1 MRVHIV
7 FGLLLV
13 LFGATIAMIA
23 GRDRVAHTAPA
34 PVAGPAALSAV
45 AIAPTIASGS
55 ASTVTAAGASVQLMD
70 RPLRTITLGWDLA
83 APAVL
88 ANGGL
93 EPSDRSDFSA
103 AGVRTHV
110 RPVDA
115 MSAVEAALARDGT
128 DKDGADIAVVPF
140 SDLVASYERLRA
152 LSPEVFF
159 VVGWSRG
166 REALVSTR
174 DALPPPVPANPAPP
188 PADRAAVSMVGT
200 AGEAAAFLGLFAL
213 DANGTPPGSVHLVP
227 QGPNLDDPPLAAID
241 RDASSDTARHNVLL
255 TTADASRLVPFV
267 AVAQRQM
274 LESHGK
280 AFAAWARVW
289 VEATGKLDKDP
300 TTAARTIATVPG
312 APEPIALLRRL
323 GEMAPASLHDNAR
336 AFGLSGRG
344 ALTLEALFQQAWRIW
359 RAVGV
364 LATPAPEA
372 TPVDSAI
379 VAALVRASPSLVPA
393 PKPKATAPAAD
404 SLKVLITF
412 RQPDGKV
419 DAATLLAT
427 AGLLADVFDRSS
439 LRISVTKGGV
449 VDATAT
455 RHLLD
460 DVVQRFDVA
469 PERLIVARKAPPRTG
484 AAIEILVAP

>member
-7 FGLLLV
+7 FGVLFV

-34 PVAGPAALSAV
+34 PVAPSATASASAV
-45 AIAPTIASGS
+45 PSSSVAP
-55 ASTVTAAGASVQLMD
+55 AGASLHLMD

-88 ANGGL
+88 ANDGL

-103 AGVRTHV
+103 AGVPTHV

-115 MSAVEAALARDGT
+115 MSAIEAALARDGT

-152 LSPEVFF
+152 LNPAVFF

-174 DALPPPVPANPAPP
+174 DAMPPPSANLAPSL
-188 PADRAAVSMVGT
+188 ADKAAVSMVGT

-213 DANGTPPGSVHLVP
+213 DANGTPPGTVHLVT

-241 RDASSDTARHNVLL
+241 RDASSDTVRRNVLL

-289 VEATGKLDKDP
+289 VEATGRLEKDP
-300 TTAARTIATVPG
+300 TTAARTIAAVPG
-312 APEPIALLRRL
+312 APEPVALLRRL
-323 GEMAPASLHDNAR
+323 GEMAPASLQDNAR

-344 ALTLEALFQQAWRIW
+344 ALTLEVLFQQAWRIW

-364 LATPAPEA
+364 LATPAPEV
-372 TPVDSAI
+372 TPIDSAI
-379 VAALVRASPSLVPA
+379 VAALVRAAPSLVPA
-393 PKPKATAPAAD
+393 PRPKATVVAAD
-404 SLKVLITF
+404 SLKVLVTF

-419 DAATLLAT
+419 DAAALLAT
-427 AGLLADVFDRSS
+427 AGLLAAVFDRSL
-439 LRISVTKGGV
+439 LRISVTRGGV
-449 VDATAT
+449 VDPVAT
-455 RHLLD
+455 RHLAD
-460 DVVQRFDVA
+460 DVVQRFDIA
-469 PERLIVARKAPPRTG
+469 PERLIVAKKAPPRTG